1 MFSVDVFSTAWITAC
16 PFSNLSLLF
25 TKLHF
30 YQKIGTSKGWLS
42 IELLN
47 TQQLWRGIILLKL
60 YSNLRKMRCYFANLR
75 METEAK
81 KSYDWSFILRSLSYY
96 KVYHDCGATV
106 SFMLTR
112 THHRRWP
119 LVKGGLKIPCNVS
132 VTEPGTCL
140 NLLSLKRYKQL
151 SEKLHIEAK
160 KVTLLVSFLTPVQEP
175 ERQNTKILYSLYKK
189 SIVYWIPTWSYSIF
203 PGF

>member
-1 MFSVDVFSTAWITAC
+1 MPIWEW
-16 PFSNLSLLF
+16 
-25 TKLHF
+25 K
-30 YQKIGTSKGWLS
+30 
-42 IELLN
+42 
-47 TQQLWRGIILLKL
+47 QLWHACHKYLW
-60 YSNLRKMRCYFANLR
+60 S
-75 METEAK
+75 K
-81 KSYDWSFILRSLSYY
+81 KSYNWSFILRSLSYY

-160 KVTLLVSFLTPVQEP
+160 KVTLLGSFLTPVQEP
-175 ERQNTKILYSLYKK
+175 ERQNTKILYNLYKK
-189 SIVYWIPTWSYSIF
+189 KHCLLNPNMVLFYFSSFLVCEKHIARKGFSKFLKKIYVFSFRDFQASNFSRLLFCESIQKPRNRESFFTPKCIRLR
-203 PGF
+203 

>member
-1 MFSVDVFSTAWITAC
+1 MPIWEW
-16 PFSNLSLLF
+16 
-25 TKLHF
+25 K
-30 YQKIGTSKGWLS
+30 
-42 IELLN
+42 
-47 TQQLWRGIILLKL
+47 QLWHACHKYLW
-60 YSNLRKMRCYFANLR
+60 S
-75 METEAK
+75 K
-81 KSYDWSFILRSLSYY
+81 KSYNWSFILRSLSYY

-140 NLLSLKRYKQL
+140 NLLSLRRYKQL

-160 KVTLLVSFLTPVQEP
+160 KVTLLGSFLTPVQEP
-175 ERQNTKILYSLYKK
+175 ERQNTKILYNLYKK

-203 PGF
+203 PRF